1 MSKLSGKPVTPLYL
15 RSSMVYL
22 SFLLNYSLSLS
33 HCHGVYPPHTF
44 KLQPAPLSLSQAHTK
59 AQISTLV
66 CTYLS
71 ISFTMVSLSLSL
83 SHFSYKLNFL
93 YCNLYLYILH
103 FNNFSIV
110 FLSLSLSSSC
120 KNPFLI
126 FTFFLNFSFLPL
138 PKTLWNNL
146 QHNTPTQDSHTVM
159 EWVDWQRLKHLQ
171 LQGSR
176 SRSSKFEAALME
188 IAETSKSVAA
198 AHFEWLIRASKRS

>member
-33 HCHGVYPPHTF
+33 LSRCLPTAHIQT
-44 KLQPAPLSLSQAHTK
+44 PACASLSLKHTQKLKFRLLSVPTSQF
-59 AQISTLV
+59 
-66 CTYLS
+66 LS
-71 ISFTMVSLSLSL
+71 QCSLSLSL

-93 YCNLYLYILH
+93 YCTLYLYILH

-138 PKTLWNNL
+138 PKTL
-146 QHNTPTQDSHTVM
+146 
-159 EWVDWQRLKHLQ
+159 
-171 LQGSR
+171 
-176 SRSSKFEAALME
+176 
-188 IAETSKSVAA
+188 
-198 AHFEWLIRASKRS
+198 